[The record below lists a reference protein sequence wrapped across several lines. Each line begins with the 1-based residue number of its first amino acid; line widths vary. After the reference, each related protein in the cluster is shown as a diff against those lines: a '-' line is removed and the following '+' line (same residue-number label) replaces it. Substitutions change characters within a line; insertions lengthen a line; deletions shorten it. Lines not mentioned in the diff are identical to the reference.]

1 MARITLRQLLDHAAE
16 HSYGVPAF
24 NINNME
30 QGLAILEAAK
40 AVDAPVILQAS
51 RGARSYAGDLM
62 LAKMI
67 EALVETYPDIPICLH
82 LDHGNEESTC
92 ATAIQHG
99 FTSVMMDGSLKA
111 DAKSPADYDDNVAI
125 TRRVADMAH
134 WVGASVEGELGV
146 LGSLET
152 GGGEQE
158 DGHGLEGTVSHD
170 QLLTD
175 PDQAVDF
182 VARTGVDA
190 LAIAMGT
197 SHGAYKFS
205 RKPDG
210 DILAMG
216 VIEEIHRRLPDTHLV
231 MHGSSSVPQE
241 LQEVFN
247 AHGGDMPQTW
257 GVPIAEIQR
266 GIRHGVRKINID
278 TDCRLA
284 MTAAFRKVAM
294 EDPREFDP
302 RKFLKPALEAM
313 KTLCRDRFEA
323 FGAAGHAASIKA
335 VPLAEMARRYR
346 SGALAPKTAPLAQA
360 HAAA

>member
-16 HSYGVPAF
+16 HGYGVPAF

-30 QGLAILEAAK
+30 QGLAIMEAAK
-40 AVDAPVILQAS
+40 AVNAPVIMQAS
-51 RGARSYAGDLM
+51 RGARAYANDVV
-62 LAKMI
+62 LAKLI
-67 EALVETYPDIPICLH
+67 EGFIELYPEIPVCMH
-82 LDHGNEESTC
+82 QDHGNNEATC
-92 ATAIQHG
+92 ATAIQNG

-111 DAKSPADYDDNVAI
+111 DAKTPADYDYNVRV
-125 TRRVADMAH
+125 TRSVVEMAH

-152 GGGEQE
+152 GMGEAE
-158 DGHGLEGTVSHD
+158 DGHGAEGKLSHD

-182 VARTGVDA
+182 VRATEVDA

-210 DILAMG
+210 NVLAMG
-216 VIEEIHRRLPDTHLV
+216 VIEEIHQRLPNTHLV

-241 LQEVFN
+241 LQDEIN
-247 AHGGDMPQTW
+247 RYGGAMPQTW
-257 GVPIAEIQR
+257 GVPVEEIQR

-278 TDCRLA
+278 TDSRMA
-284 MTAAFRKVAM
+284 MTAAIRKVLVQN
-294 EDPREFDP
+294 PSEFDP

-313 KTLCRDRFEA
+313 QKICLARFEE
-323 FGAAGHAASIKA
+323 FGAAGQADKIRPL
-335 VPLAEMARRYR
+335 PLAAMAKRYVTGELSPR
-346 SGALAPKTAPLAQA
+346 FGDMLQAAQ
-360 HAAA
+360 